1 MLNSYRNVDLYCSVR
16 RVQRLNLSDEI
27 KVLQTKLLQNQFNIN
42 RGRKLTSKLI
52 EKSEEL
58 G

>member
-42 RGRKLTSKLI
+42 RGRKLTSELI
-52 EKSEEL
+52 EKSEEF